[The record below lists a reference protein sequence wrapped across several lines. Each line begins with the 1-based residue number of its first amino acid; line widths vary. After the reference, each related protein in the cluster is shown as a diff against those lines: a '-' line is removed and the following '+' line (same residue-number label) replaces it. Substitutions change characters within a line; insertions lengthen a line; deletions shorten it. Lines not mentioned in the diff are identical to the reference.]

1 VNNNIKEFRIAK
13 KECKPM
19 NANVHKI
26 NENEFLLEG
35 TKGVNTGKSSL
46 KSILLIAL
54 FVTVFTMVPFVLFQV
69 FGKGIIDFVNT
80 GGGGFEL
87 TINIK
92 TIAGTA
98 AGAMMIFVLLNS
110 SILGLAFGTI
120 IAEKF
125 IHKRSIQRM
134 FSLGKFNFKAL
145 YFGLI
150 AWAILIAFS
159 SFVDVFVFHE
169 NYVFNW
175 DINKWLIFLPVVLL
189 LTPLQCISEEIFFR
203 TYLMRSIY
211 TKTQKTIFVILIMT
225 IIFALVHLPN
235 IALMS
240 GGNLVSYS
248 VSFVA
253 YLTISYLL
261 TYLTYVSQ
269 GLELSIGIH
278 IANNIMYFIVINS
291 LESYTGFVPSVF
303 DVKSTNIYW
312 GCISLILSSLI
323 LIAVYSKL
331 KNQLE

>member
-1 VNNNIKEFRIAK
+1 MKASTSTRTRI
-13 KECKPM
+13 
-19 NANVHKI
+19 VHKI
-26 NENEFLLEG
+26 DNNEFLLEG
-35 TKGVNTGKSSL
+35 TKGVNTGKSFL
-46 KSILLIAL
+46 KSNLLIAL
-54 FVTVFTMVPFVLFQV
+54 FVTVFTVVPFVLFQA
-69 FGKGIIDFVNT
+69 FGNGIIDFVNT
-80 GGGGFEL
+80 AGGGFEL

-92 TIAGTA
+92 KASGTA
-98 AGAMMIFVLLNS
+98 TGAMMIFVLINS
-110 SILGLAFGTI
+110 SILGLAFGAI

-134 FSLGKFNFKAL
+134 FSLGKFNYKAL

-150 AWAILIAFS
+150 AWTILLLFT
-159 SFVDVFVFHE
+159 SFIDVFVLHE

-203 TYLMRSIY
+203 TYLMRLIY
-211 TKTQKTIFVILIMT
+211 ARTQNTISVIFIIT
-225 IIFALVHLPN
+225 VIFALGHLPN
-235 IALMS
+235 ILLVPE
-240 GGNLVSYS
+240 GNNLVSFIIS
-248 VSFVA
+248 LVS

-278 IANNIMYFIVINS
+278 IANNIICFIVINS
-291 LESYTGFVPSVF
+291 MESFTGFIPSIF

-331 KNQLE
+331 KNKLK

>member
-1 VNNNIKEFRIAK
+1 MKASTRI
-13 KECKPM
+13 
-19 NANVHKI
+19 VHKI
-26 NENEFLLEG
+26 DNNEFLLEG
-35 TKGVNTGKSSL
+35 TKGVNTGKSFL
-46 KSILLIAL
+46 KSNLLIAL
-54 FVTVFTMVPFVLFQV
+54 FVIVFSMVPFVLFQV
-69 FGKGIIDFVNT
+69 FGIGKGIIDFVDT

-92 TIAGTA
+92 NIKTA
-98 AGAMMIFVLLNS
+98 AGAMMIFVLINS
-110 SILGLAFGTI
+110 SILGLGFGAI

-134 FSLGKFNFKAL
+134 FSLGKFNYKAL

-150 AWAILIAFS
+150 AWTILIFFS
-159 SFVDVFVFHE
+159 SFVDVFVLHE

-175 DINKWLIFLPVVLL
+175 DINKWLIFLPVVLV

-203 TYLMRSIY
+203 TYLMRLIY
-211 TKTQKTIFVILIMT
+211 ARTQKTIVVIFT
-225 IIFALVHLPN
+225 ITVIFALMHLPN
-235 IALMS
+235 ILMS
-240 GGNLVSYS
+240 EGNNLLSYFISLVSYL
-248 VSFVA
+248 A
-253 YLTISYLL
+253 ISYLL

-278 IANNIMYFIVINS
+278 IANNIIYFIVINS
-291 LESYTGFVPSVF
+291 LESYAGFVPSIF

-331 KNQLE
+331 KNKLK

>member
-1 VNNNIKEFRIAK
+1 MKASTHI
-13 KECKPM
+13 
-19 NANVHKI
+19 VHKI
-26 NENEFLLEG
+26 DNNEFLLEG
-35 TKGVNTGKSSL
+35 TKGVNTGKSFL
-46 KSILLIAL
+46 KSSLLIAL
-54 FVTVFTMVPFVLFQV
+54 FITIFTMVPFILFQV
-69 FGKGIIDFVNT
+69 FGKGIINFVDT

-92 TIAGTA
+92 TAAKTA

-134 FSLGKFNFKAL
+134 FSLGKFNYKAL

-169 NYVFNW
+169 NYVYNW
-175 DINKWLIFLPVVLL
+175 DINKWLIFLPLVLL
-189 LTPLQCISEEIFFR
+189 LTPLQGISEEIFAR
-203 TYLMRSIY
+203 TYLMRLIY
-211 TKTQKTIFVILIMT
+211 ARTQKKISVILIMT
-225 IIFALVHLPN
+225 IIFALLHLPN
-235 IALMS
+235 IAFI
-240 GGNLVSYS
+240 GNNLVTYFISLVSYL
-248 VSFVA
+248 A
-253 YLTISYLL
+253 ISYLL

-291 LESYTGFVPSVF
+291 LESYTGFVPSIF

-331 KNQLE
+331 KNKLK

>member
-1 VNNNIKEFRIAK
+1 MKASTSTRI
-13 KECKPM
+13 
-19 NANVHKI
+19 VHKI
-26 NENEFLLEG
+26 DNNEFLLEG
-35 TKGVNTGKSSL
+35 TKGVNTGKSFL
-46 KSILLIAL
+46 KSNLLIAL
-54 FVTVFTMVPFVLFQV
+54 FVTVFTIVPFVLFQV
-69 FGKGIIDFVNT
+69 FGIGKGIIDFVNT

-92 TIAGTA
+92 TAVKTA
-98 AGAMMIFVLLNS
+98 AGTMMIFVLINS
-110 SILGLAFGTI
+110 SILGLAFGAI

-134 FSLGKFNFKAL
+134 FSLGKFNYKAL

-150 AWAILIAFS
+150 AWTILLLFS
-159 SFVDVFVFHE
+159 SFVDVFVLHE

-175 DINKWLIFLPVVLL
+175 DINKWLIFLPVVLV

-203 TYLMRSIY
+203 TYLMRLIY
-211 TKTQKTIFVILIMT
+211 TRTQNTIAVIFT
-225 IIFALVHLPN
+225 ITVIFALLHLPN
-235 IALMS
+235 ILLVPE
-240 GGNLVSYS
+240 GNNLVSFFIS
-248 VSFVA
+248 LVS
-253 YLTISYLL
+253 YLAISYLL

-278 IANNIMYFIVINS
+278 IANNIICFIVINS
-291 LESYTGFVPSVF
+291 MESFTGFIPSIF

-331 KNQLE
+331 KNKLK

>member
-1 VNNNIKEFRIAK
+1 MKAS
-13 KECKPM
+13 
-19 NANVHKI
+19 VHKI

-35 TKGVNTGKSSL
+35 TKGVNTGKSFL
-46 KSILLIAL
+46 KSSLLIAL
-54 FVTVFTMVPFVLFQV
+54 FITIFTMVPFILFQV

-80 GGGGFEL
+80 GGGGFKL
-87 TINIK
+87 TINLK
-92 TIAGTA
+92 QNTA

-134 FSLGKFNFKAL
+134 FSLGKFNYKAF

-150 AWAILIAFS
+150 AWTILIAFS

-169 NYVFNW
+169 NYVYNL
-175 DINKWLIFLPVVLL
+175 DISKWLIFLPIVLV

-211 TKTQKTIFVILIMT
+211 TRTQKTIFVILIIT

-240 GGNLVSYS
+240 GGNLGSYS
-248 VSFVA
+248 VSLVA

-261 TYLTYVSQ
+261 TYLAYVSQ

-278 IANNIMYFIVINS
+278 IANNILYFIVFNS
-291 LESYTGFVPSVF
+291 LESYTGFIPSIF

-323 LIAVYSKL
+323 LIAVYGKL
-331 KNQLE
+331 KNKLSLPFVRG

>member
-1 VNNNIKEFRIAK
+1 MA
-13 KECKPM
+13 
-19 NANVHKI
+19 ASVHKI

-35 TKGVNTGKSSL
+35 TKGVNTGKSFL
-46 KSILLIAL
+46 KSNLLIIL
-54 FVTVFTMVPFVLFQV
+54 FVIVFTIVPLVLFQV

-80 GGGGFEL
+80 GGGGFKL
-87 TINIK
+87 TINLK
-92 TIAGTA
+92 QNTA

-134 FSLGKFNFKAL
+134 FSLGKFNYKAL

-150 AWAILIAFS
+150 AWTILILFS

-175 DINKWLIFLPVVLL
+175 DINKWLIFSPLVLL

-203 TYLMRSIY
+203 TYLMRLIY
-211 TKTQKTIFVILIMT
+211 TRTQNTISVIFT
-225 IIFALVHLPN
+225 ITVIFALMHLPN
-235 IALMS
+235 IALI
-240 GGNLVSYS
+240 GNNLVSYFIS
-248 VSFVA
+248 LVS
-253 YLTISYLL
+253 YLAISYLL
-261 TYLTYVSQ
+261 TYLAYDSQ

-278 IANNIMYFIVINS
+278 IANNILYFIVFNS
-291 LESYTGFVPSVF
+291 LESYTGFIPSIF

-331 KNQLE
+331 KNKLK